1 MMHCSF
7 CGAALPV
14 GAAACPACSTPTPY
28 NVPSPAVADPDAPT
42 ISSSSATPYMA
53 SAPAYPYGTP
63 QQSFSATT
71 PPPPYVTGPDFPAYP
86 GVQPSPYPMPSTPP
100 GQGRP
105 PQGRRSLGFTTI
117 LLIIIVLL
125 IMASGAGLILYSA
138 VLHPAQLHAQ
148 ATATGQVIA
157 TTQAQATALANTQA
171 TGTALANANATA
183 TAQAV
188 ATAQVVATATALQN
202 IYNQATSG
210 SPDFSDPMNGS
221 NVGNWD
227 LGSANLGGGCGFS
240 GGAYHVTEPN
250 KNYYLPC
257 LAQNT
262 YFSNFAFQAKVKII
276 KGDEGGIIFRGNSAS
291 YQFYKFGITPDGLF
305 ILEIIRSNS
314 SSKPLIF
321 GPSSAIKTQPGPAN
335 LLTVIAR
342 GNRIYLYINKQYVDS
357 VRDNSYSAGV
367 IGVYAS
373 DSTHPA
379 DVAFSNVQVWKL

>member
-42 ISSSSATPYMA
+42 ISSSSSTPYMA

-63 QQSFSATT
+63 QQSFSATN

-117 LLIIIVLL
+117 LLIIVVLL
-125 IMASGAGLILYSA
+125 VMASGAGLILYSA

-148 ATATGQVIA
+148 ATATGQVVA

-221 NVGNWD
+221 NVGNWEIGND
-227 LGSANLGGGCGFS
+227 GQESCSFR
-240 GGAYHVTEPN
+240 GGAFHVVETQ
-250 KNYYLPC
+250 KNISLSCY
-257 LAQNT
+257 AQNT
-262 YFSNFAFQAKVKII
+262 YFSNFALQAKVTII
-276 KGDEGGIIFRGNSAS
+276 KGDEGGIVFRGSIGNSRL
-291 YQFYKFGITPDGLF
+291 YTFGITPQGEFELVVY
-305 ILEIIRSNS
+305 RGSGPG
-314 SSKPLIF
+314 KPLLV
-321 GPSSAIKTQPGPAN
+321 GPGTAIKTQPGQTN
-335 LLTVIAR
+335 LLTVVAR
-342 GNRIYLYINKQYVDS
+342 GNRFYLYINKQYVDS
-357 VRDNSYSAGV
+357 VRDSTFSAGA
-367 IGVYAS
+367 IGVFAA
-373 DSTHPA
+373 TGKQPA
-379 DVAFSNVQVWKL
+379 EVAFSNVQVWKL

>member
-42 ISSSSATPYMA
+42 ISSSSSTPYMA

-63 QQSFSATT
+63 QQSFSATN

-117 LLIIIVLL
+117 LLIIVVLL
-125 IMASGAGLILYSA
+125 VMASGAGLILYSA

-148 ATATGQVIA
+148 ATATGQVVA

-188 ATAQVVATATALQN
+188 ATVQVVATATALQN
-202 IYNQATSG
+202 IYTQATSG

-221 NVGNWD
+221 NVGNWEI
-227 LGSANLGGGCGFS
+227 GNASLGGGCAFS
-240 GGAYHVTEPN
+240 GGAFHVTVPT
-250 KNYYLPC
+250 KNYYLAC

-262 YFSNFAFQAKVKII
+262 YYSNFALQVKVTIT

-291 YQFYKFGITPDGLF
+291 SRFYLFGITHDGLF
-305 ILEIIRSNS
+305 VLTVTHSNA

-321 GPSSAIKTQPGPAN
+321 GPDAAIKTQPGQAN
-335 LLTVIAR
+335 LLTVVAR

-357 VRDNSYSAGV
+357 VRDGTYSAGA
-367 IGVYAS
+367 IGVYSA
-373 DSTHPA
+373 DSTHPT